1 MRISDWSS
9 DVCSSDLEHEPPS
22 AADLLPVA
30 TPAWLIDIAED
41 TAWLLRRGA
50 DTCTEENADL
60 ENLRC
65 RHIALF
71 REAGLLCGGGS
82 VRQQRLR
89 KAIVEKYGE
98 PFLCAVGCQLST
110 TGAEDRKSTR
120 LNSSH

>member
-82 VRQQRLR
+82 LSQPRLR
-89 KAIVEKYGE
+89 TANVEKYGE
-98 PFLCAVGCQLST
+98 PFLCAVGYHLTNNGS
-110 TGAEDRKSTR
+110 ED
-120 LNSSH
+120 

>member
-71 REAGLLCGGGS
+71 REAGLLCGGGRS
-82 VRQQRLR
+82 EEQKSELQSLMR
-89 KAIVEKYGE
+89 IS
-98 PFLCAVGCQLST
+98 FAVFCLKNKT
-110 TGAEDRKSTR
+110 THNYQA
-120 LNSSH
+120 HY